1 MKRLESYIVELPAYF
16 NMVSL
21 EHLMHKPDPEKWSK
35 QEILGHLIV
44 SALNNLKRFAE
55 IQFSPSPFIV
65 QSYHQNKLVAVNHY
79 QDLPL
84 DHLLDLWKVLNQQIV
99 YVVEYISAEKLN
111 SSVISQYD
119 NNEMKTLGWV
129 ICDYLAH
136 MEHHIK
142 QLNP

>member
-1 MKRLESYIVELPAYF
+1 MKKDGRNAGFHKTYADVPSAMKRLESYIVELPAYF

-35 QEILGHLIV
+35 QEILGHLID

-79 QDLPL
+79 QETR
-84 DHLLDLWKVLNQQIV
+84 
-99 YVVEYISAEKLN
+99 VEIARK
-111 SSVISQYD
+111 
-119 NNEMKTLGWV
+119 
-129 ICDYLAH
+129 
-136 MEHHIK
+136 
-142 QLNP
+142 